1 MNFAVNYLAVIVS
14 AIAGMALNALW
25 YTVIFKRQVDA
36 LRASD
41 PTIAGRAPAPQMYP
55 LALIGQVL
63 MAFVMAVVLKSTGQ
77 TGIGAGAVSGAL
89 LWLGFTINAMAQI
102 QTFGYRKPGF
112 VAIDGSNWLVAAVVM
127 GVILGAWS

>member
-14 AIAGMALNALW
+14 AVAGMALNALW
-25 YTVIFKRQVDA
+25 YTVIFKRHVDA
-36 LRASD
+36 LRAGD

-63 MAFVMAVVLKSTGQ
+63 MAFVLAVVLKTTGQ
-77 TGIGAGAVSGAL
+77 TGVVAGAGLGAL
-89 LWLGFTINAMAQI
+89 LWLGFTINSMAQI

-112 VAIDGSNWLVAAVVM
+112 IAVDGSNWLVAAVLM
-127 GVILGAWS
+127 GAILGAWS